1 MHKTDSGFYVIDVLP
16 LHNTSKR
23 PFHLE
28 KRMKSKKSFSSYGHG
43 HGDDKLLQYSPYDAQ
58 MKREAIL
65 EQRRLKLARQFLHVK
80 DVLIKQH
87 QRALNDSSA
96 KRSQIQQTLRLAEKN
111 RNTILQ
117 RLVEQCAQEVA
128 RCKEVARQQQL
139 KNQEEIDRR
148 RADLERRQ
156 RATAARRAR
165 LLTVP
170 KSRIFSN
177 EMTIPPTREEAAV
190 IIQNHWRI
198 RQFSKVIKTYRSFD
212 ISVHT
217 IENMS
222 FHDTVGLLQKPAVI
236 QATSRLLQEVRKAS
250 PLTCGTNKYKNPARV
265 FLSAYMIVSHTKE
278 IIVNIGHHERVSK
291 FVNSHSHI
299 MLSFL
304 VYNLGVMVFGWRTRK
319 IFKYYKRD

>member
-177 EMTIPPTREEAAV
+177 EMTIPPTREEAA
-190 IIQNHWRI
+190 
-198 RQFSKVIKTYRSFD
+198 
-212 ISVHT
+212 
-217 IENMS
+217 
-222 FHDTVGLLQKPAVI
+222 
-236 QATSRLLQEVRKAS
+236 
-250 PLTCGTNKYKNPARV
+250 
-265 FLSAYMIVSHTKE
+265 
-278 IIVNIGHHERVSK
+278 
-291 FVNSHSHI
+291 
-299 MLSFL
+299 
-304 VYNLGVMVFGWRTRK
+304 
-319 IFKYYKRD
+319 